1 MIDISLTKISSV
13 FPFEK
18 KIKKLEVSEI
28 SRRGG
33 EILEEILWKA
43 QSSIG

>member
-1 MIDISLTKISSV
+1 MIDISLTKICSV

-18 KIKKLEVSEI
+18 KVKKLEVSEI

-33 EILEEILWKA
+33 EILEDILWKV
-43 QSSIG
+43 QLNIG